1 VAANGRVSGAMLT
14 DGCELPADILVAAA
28 GIAPNADLAREA
40 GLWVKR
46 GVIVDERMRTSDG
59 AILAAGDVA
68 EHSRRVPGLWPVA
81 VEQAE
86 VAADNAV
93 GGAKAYAGSVPF
105 TMLKVVGVELASI
118 GRFEAAEGDEEIV
131 LEEEGGRYRTLV
143 LENDRVVGAILLGY
157 SREVAP
163 VHTAISRGYDVGGVL
178 DDLHAGR
185 WDVLAGLSG
194 ERPLLAGA
202 PAIAG

>member
-1 VAANGRVSGAMLT
+1 
-14 DGCELPADILVAAA
+14 
-28 GIAPNADLAREA
+28 
-40 GLWVKR
+40 
-46 GVIVDERMRTSDG
+46 
-59 AILAAGDVA
+59 
-68 EHSRRVPGLWPVA
+68 
-81 VEQAE
+81 
-86 VAADNAV
+86 
-93 GGAKAYAGSVPF
+93 
-105 TMLKVVGVELASI
+105 
-118 GRFEAAEGDEEIV
+118 V
-131 LEEEGGRYRTLV
+131 LEEEGGRYRKLV

-163 VHTAISRGYDVGGVL
+163 VRTAISRGYDVGGVL